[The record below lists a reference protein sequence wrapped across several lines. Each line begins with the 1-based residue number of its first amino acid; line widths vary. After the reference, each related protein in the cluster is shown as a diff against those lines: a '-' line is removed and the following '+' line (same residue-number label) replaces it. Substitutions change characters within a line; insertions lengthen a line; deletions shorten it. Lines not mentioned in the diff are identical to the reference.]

1 MTQTIAEQIKWNFK
15 TNGDLKIKDKNG
27 NEIYYE
33 HSSGFWSKSEYDS
46 QGNRIYFEDSEGDWL
61 KHEYDSQGN
70 EIYYENSDGEIMD
83 NRPKPC
89 EDDYQA
95 KAYNE
100 NEAIEMLR
108 DVDGETMEHI
118 LRGIGMETQM
128 LRQLML
134 SAPMEQIEYLIEE
147 KIGNQR
153 PDTNK

>member
-1 MTQTIAEQIKWNFK
+1 MTQTIAKQIKWDFE
-15 TNGDLKIKDKNG
+15 TNGDLNIRDKDDKVVYFEN
-27 NEIYYE
+27 
-33 HSSGFWSKSEYDS
+33 SFGFWVKCEYDS
-46 QGNRIYFEDSEGDWL
+46 QGNNIYYENLNGDWER
-61 KHEYDSQGN
+61 HEYDSQGN
-70 EIYYENSDGEIMD
+70 TIYYEDSDGVIED

-134 SAPMEQIEYLIEE
+134 SATMEQIEYLIEE

-153 PDTNK
+153 HDTNK

>member
-1 MTQTIAEQIKWNFK
+1 MTQTIAKQIKWDFE
-15 TNGDLKIKDKNG
+15 TNGDLNIRDKDDKV
-27 NEIYYE
+27 IYFENSFGYWVKCE
-33 HSSGFWSKSEYDS
+33 YNSQGVIYHEESNKYWAKWEYDS
-46 QGNRIYFEDSEGDWL
+46 EGNQIYFEDSNGV
-61 KHEYDSQGN
+61 
-70 EIYYENSDGEIMD
+70 IID

-153 PDTNK
+153 HDTNN